1 MGLSCKSSVTLFS
14 TIALNFLVILKTT
27 YVFAQESQQTLCQSA
42 LVGGPIDEGKRKLSH
57 LIKAAKD
64 FVTKEGIRH
73 RNALMEMFLEL
84 REDEV
89 RFLITTRDFN
99 FIAFNH
105 NHQQIREIIVD
116 YYIQKSNHILS
127 MSDEEIDR
135 IYKDLY
141 NEITKEEVEEVFRAL
156 SILPSD
162 SRSSKTHDDY
172 HLERILEEI
181 RTIKSQRKKND
192 QKVKTGRRVRVSED
206 VQKAFEALDVET
218 VKERFQDF
226 IEVLNIQDRS
236 KRTERLKPYMPREG
250 FSLANTNTQHAHI
263 GGGQPTYIA
272 CYIVENDMVNVFFF
286 GTHEQAG
293 KSYKICKV

>member
-1 MGLSCKSSVTLFS
+1 M
-14 TIALNFLVILKTT
+14 FLHRSHSRYFVRVLW
-27 YVFAQESQQTLCQSA
+27 
-42 LVGGPIDEGKRKLSH
+42 LVGPIIDGHRRLSH
-57 LIKAAKD
+57 FIIEARA
-64 FVTKEGIRH
+64 FVTKDGVRH
-73 RNALMEMFLEL
+73 RDALMELFFKL
-84 REDEV
+84 REEEV
-89 RFLITTRDFN
+89 EALITKRDLNIMDFN
-99 FIAFNH
+99 HDN
-105 NHQQIREIIVD
+105 QQIREIIIDFYV
-116 YYIQKSNHILS
+116 QKNNNILN
-127 MSDEEIDR
+127 MSDKNINR
-135 IYKDLY
+135 IYELLY
-141 NEITKEEVEEVFRAL
+141 NEVTKEEVEEVFRAL

-162 SRSSKTHDDY
+162 SNASKADHNL

-181 RTIKSQRKKND
+181 RTIKSQRKENFN
-192 QKVKTGRRVRVSED
+192 QQVKTGIIGRVRLSED

-218 VKERFQDF
+218 VKEKFQDF

-250 FSLANTNTQHAHI
+250 FSLANTNAQHAHI